1 MKKIF
6 IILIIIVLTINFS
19 SLSFADSIYVS
30 NNKEAIKKNYIKAID
45 DISIEKNIIINSNFD
60 VNKIKDDYYNNRAY
74 FSEVVDN
81 FIISADE
88 SGYSYSYS
96 DEEYICC

>member
-45 DISIEKNIIINSNFD
+45 DISIEKNIIINSMNL
-60 VNKIKDDYYNNRAY
+60 
-74 FSEVVDN
+74 
-81 FIISADE
+81 
-88 SGYSYSYS
+88 
-96 DEEYICC
+96 

>member
-6 IILIIIVLTINFS
+6 IILIIIVLTINIS

-45 DISIEKNIIINSNFD
+45 DISIEKNIIINSMNL
-60 VNKIKDDYYNNRAY
+60 
-74 FSEVVDN
+74 
-81 FIISADE
+81 
-88 SGYSYSYS
+88 
-96 DEEYICC
+96 